1 MPRRSNFRITKRT
14 VDALHVPDCDA
25 IFWDRDISGFGV
37 RVSVSGLRTYLVQT
51 RGPGGSKRVTIGPHG
66 QVSTDEARKQAVAII
81 GRIKQGENPV
91 PPTPEPGLT
100 VAGLAERFWRL
111 HVAVN
116 CKERT
121 ADIYGRAL
129 DNHILPALGQLP
141 IGSVGRG
148 KTAELHHQLR
158 DKPGMANVVAQVLS
172 RMYTLAE
179 AWGLMPPGRNPC
191 RFIRLYKLRTHDRYL
206 TPEEYRRLGQVLRE
220 AEAEG
225 SIRPSAIAALR
236 LLMLTGCRRD
246 EILTLRWDDVDRT
259 ARELRLRDSK
269 KGPRMVALTPA
280 LERVLDSIPRT
291 PGNPWVIVGR
301 KGSHLAQLQ
310 LQWGRVRARAGLE
323 DVRLHDLR
331 HSYASRA
338 LALGES
344 LTMIGRLLG
353 HVQVATTARYAHLV
367 RDAEKLAAARVGD
380 SIGAHL
386 SRRISEAT

>member
-1 MPRRSNFRITKRT
+1 
-14 VDALHVPDCDA
+14 
-25 IFWDRDISGFGV
+25 
-37 RVSVSGLRTYLVQT
+37 
-51 RGPGGSKRVTIGPHG
+51 
-66 QVSTDEARKQAVAII
+66 
-81 GRIKQGENPV
+81 
-91 PPTPEPGLT
+91 
-100 VAGLAERFWRL
+100 
-111 HVAVN
+111 
-116 CKERT
+116 
-121 ADIYGRAL
+121 
-129 DNHILPALGQLP
+129 
-141 IGSVGRG
+141 
-148 KTAELHHQLR
+148 
-158 DKPGMANVVAQVLS
+158 MANVVAQVLS

-301 KGSHLAQLQ
+301 KGEPSGAASTPV
-310 LQWGRVRARAGLE
+310 GARAGAGRTRGR
-323 DVRLHDLR
+323 RLHDLR